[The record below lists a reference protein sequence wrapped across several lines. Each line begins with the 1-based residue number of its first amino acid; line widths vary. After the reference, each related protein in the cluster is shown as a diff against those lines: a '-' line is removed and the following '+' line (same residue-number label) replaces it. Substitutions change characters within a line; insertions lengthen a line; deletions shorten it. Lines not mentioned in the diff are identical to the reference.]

1 MFDAD
6 DAIVV
11 SIGADTRSKMI
22 KNTMCFRDVTVCVL
36 GVLLSVAEKQ
46 SGVEMRAELQNWGMG
61 RTMVGMKLL
70 D

>member
-1 MFDAD
+1 M
-6 DAIVV
+6 
-11 SIGADTRSKMI
+11 G
-22 KNTMCFRDVTVCVL
+22 FRDVTVCVL